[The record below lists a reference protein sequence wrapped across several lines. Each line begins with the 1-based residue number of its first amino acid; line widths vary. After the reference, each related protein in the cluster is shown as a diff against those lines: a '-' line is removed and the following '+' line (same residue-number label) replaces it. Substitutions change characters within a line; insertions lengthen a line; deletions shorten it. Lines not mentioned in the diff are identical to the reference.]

1 MPKLKVYGVNLDG
14 KHRGIIATTS
24 QREAAR
30 LFRIPLGRM
39 RDYGSETGNTE
50 ECCIALAEPGVPFRS
65 VDGPRSDYRR
75 MWDDASES

>member
-24 QREAAR
+24 QREAAQM
-30 LFRIPLGRM
+30 FRIPLGRM

-50 ECCIALAEPGVPFRS
+50 ECRIALAAPGVPFAS
-65 VDGPRSDYRR
+65 VEGPHKDYRR
-75 MWDDASES
+75 MWDDATD